1 MEYTEME
8 ELTGVLVSL
17 DYKKAFDTLEWQFIK
32 SVLNLLNFGGSLRQ
46 WMSVVYTN
54 VENAVLNNGL
64 ATNWFKPTRGVRQG
78 CPLSPYIFILSA
90 EIFFSKIRQRRLV
103 EGITIYG
110 NKVKVNQFADDTNLF
125 CPLFSQ

>member
-1 MEYTEME
+1 ME